1 MFHVQLGW
9 AFCKTETSLFYIQ
22 TMVMNFPILPS
33 QYPSLAPLTRPRR
46 RPVRRHVQLAPAFP
60 RVGWGRWGG
69 GCIFATVSEG
79 EENGGSK
86 GVFRV
91 DYPSRPSVV
100 LFSMVLHDECCFILH
115 SLHICSFYCSL
126 PSYCTIQSNRP
137 AILLFHRSE
146 REMPSWLVAINTR
159 MSAQESAG

>member
-1 MFHVQLGW
+1 MG
-9 AFCKTETSLFYIQ
+9 
-22 TMVMNFPILPS
+22 MNFPILPS
-33 QYPSLAPLTRPRR
+33 PYPSPLAPLTRPRR

-100 LFSMVLHDECCFILH
+100 LFSMVLQIFSLCSLHDECCFILPCFH
-115 SLHICSFYCSL
+115 SCSSCFVASFINVACPPPL
-126 PSYCTIQSNRP
+126 QSNPTVLRYYFS
-137 AILLFHRSE
+137 IEVRE
-146 REMPSWLVAINTR
+146 RCRAV
-159 MSAQESAG
+159 GCY